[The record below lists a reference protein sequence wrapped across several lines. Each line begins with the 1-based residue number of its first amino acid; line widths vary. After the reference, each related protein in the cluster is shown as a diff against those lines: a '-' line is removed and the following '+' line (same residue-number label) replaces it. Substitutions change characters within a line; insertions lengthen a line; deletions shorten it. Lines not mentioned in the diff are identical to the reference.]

1 MTFNDTT
8 RTIVIGGNSGIGR
21 SVAGILDARPGEV
34 VRASRKT
41 GLDIA
46 DPASVRRFF
55 AAQGTFDHL
64 IITAG
69 SQAPGGT
76 VADLDLT
83 AARAAFDTKFWGT
96 VTAVQA
102 AAPQLRKGG
111 TITLTTG
118 FLARKT
124 VPGTFVKT
132 AMNAGLEVAVRILA
146 RELAPIRV
154 NAVSPGLTDT
164 EAYAA
169 MSAEA
174 RAKML
179 ADAAT
184 RLPAGRV
191 ATARDLAAAYLFLI
205 DNPSATGATIDVDGG
220 ALIN

>member
-1 MTFNDTT
+1 MTFTDTT
-8 RTIVIGGNSGIGR
+8 RSIVIGGHSGIGR
-21 SVAGILDARPGEV
+21 AVAEALEARSGEV

-46 DPASVRRFF
+46 DPALVARFF
-55 AAQGTFDHL
+55 AAQGAFDHL
-64 IITAG
+64 VVTAG
-69 SQAPGGT
+69 SQAPGGALAT
-76 VADLDLT
+76 LDLA

-96 VTAVQA
+96 ITAVQA
-102 AAPQLRKGG
+102 AAPHLRKGG

-132 AMNAGLEVAVRILA
+132 AMNAGLEAAARILA

-154 NAVSPGLTDT
+154 NVVSPGLPDT

-169 MSAEA
+169 MPVETRA
-174 RAKML
+174 RML
-179 ADAAT
+179 ADAAA

-191 ATARDLAAAYLFLI
+191 AGPGDLAAAYLFLI
-205 DNPSATGATIDVDGG
+205 DNPSATGSTIDVDGG